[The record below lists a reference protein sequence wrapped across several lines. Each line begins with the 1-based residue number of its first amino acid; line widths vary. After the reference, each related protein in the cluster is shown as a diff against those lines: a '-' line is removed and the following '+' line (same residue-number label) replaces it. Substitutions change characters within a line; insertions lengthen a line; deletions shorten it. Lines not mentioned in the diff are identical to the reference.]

1 MGMQWKDGYST
12 QVRLYLLVE
21 GEQLRIAK
29 IGSENFVLRDQ
40 LAIPA
45 STHAQLQIDVD
56 GITELQDVFLPQG
69 SRGTNEP
76 VQYEAKGPSPAV
88 AAWCTD
94 GT

>member
-29 IGSENFVLRDQ
+29 IGSANFVLRDQ

-76 VQYEAKGPSPAV
+76 VEYEAKGPSPAV
-88 AAWCTD
+88 ASWSAD